1 MKERWSK
8 LSSTVT
14 KLANAGAWLFAGGTM
29 LVLASAIWTRW
40 PGAGGSFHVMRTNID
55 GIDYSAIGL
64 HYTGLGGTFLTWTQ
78 MLVLLAAIMMS
89 LLRRNRL
96 RRIGHVVLVLWSSLW
111 LANAICLGQ
120 FDGSFVLMW
129 SAVVVVTG
137 VFFGCTILRA
147 ARGWSGPKL
156 KPKPPSIDPPQGK
169 LALSAT

>member
-1 MKERWSK
+1 MKQRWSK

-40 PGAGGSFHVMRTNID
+40 PGMDKPFRVMGTSID
-55 GIDYSAIGL
+55 GVDHSAVGL
-64 HYTGLGGTFLTWTQ
+64 RYTGFGGTLLAWTE
-78 MLVLLAAIMMS
+78 MLLLLAAVMMS

-111 LANAICLGQ
+111 LANAIWLGQ
-120 FDGSFVLMW
+120 IDGSFGLMW

-156 KPKPPSIDPPQGK
+156 KPKPPSIDPPKGK
-169 LALSAT
+169 LALSVT